1 MVIYMIE
8 TRIIIAIFNAHY
20 PLRAELGKILEVLVL
35 EYDFGGTRTRTRGV
49 GTPTRTRTRGVG
61 TRTRTR
67 TRGVGTRTRTRTR
80 GVGTRTRT
88 RTRETAYL
96 PSSGAG
102 QNFAPGPKFL

>member
-1 MVIYMIE
+1 MIE
-8 TRIIIAIFNAHY
+8 TRIIIAIFNSHY

-35 EYDFGGTRTRTRGV
+35 EYDFGGTRTRTR
-49 GTPTRTRTRGVG
+49 TRRVG

-88 RTRETAYL
+88 CPALLRCL
-96 PSSGAG
+96 S
-102 QNFAPGPKFL
+102 L

>member
-1 MVIYMIE
+1 MRATDYVLFSIDVHTYMVIYMIE

-35 EYDFGGTRTRTRGV
+35 EYDFGGTRTRTRGFS
-49 GTPTRTRTRGVG
+49 
-61 TRTRTR
+61 
-67 TRGVGTRTRTRTR
+67 TRTRTRTR

-96 PSSGAG
+96 PSSVA
-102 QNFAPGPKFL
+102 FYIIRCDSV